1 MKHMA
6 SIAIILLLLLQLA
19 TITVYAQTE
28 LSTTQPYTVN
38 TRVLVIIYG
47 VDKSLENMVEGM
59 VKKTYTVSLDP
70 NLDLELIVNVDI
82 EWIDNKSTLYPVLGN
97 IISNA
102 IKEYSRQANAK
113 PEFIKEYIEK
123 QHPEWS
129 NWSLQLVKADGV
141 EVTLYRELR
150 EILNSIVDYKPDYT
164 LLLYYYP
171 VKGILRTY
179 YLSRCYCELGLKR
192 NFTGL
197 IGFGGNTKLY
207 FIDLSAI
214 PGSHPNKTQP
224 LYGRGRA
231 FNYTN
236 NPPLWDLV
244 DDYSRARQIAYYIKG
259 YIGFLVIRGL
269 FTDRLPLKPNYIV
282 NVSIVDFSNG
292 TGRSRLL
299 RIFYE
304 NRLLEL
310 LSRLVPYVEW
320 NITLNIVNGNE
331 SIWARTL
338 SRSLVAGRSRVILY
352 DEVYNILSQHLAPTI
367 KILEDKVVIP
377 VYVFTHSKPLF
388 FTYGPWTLNF
398 TGAALPGLAIIVS
411 FPGYYNRVYE
421 QGLSMV
427 IAHEVGHLLGLSHPF
442 EGLSLD
448 TYNITMDWTFDFVAS
463 LMSYA
468 PTLAGWREGVFY
480 YDYKSLTRYHAVE
493 LLESIN
499 ENTGLEPDIARALK
513 LIEEDECGKAIELLK
528 QIALKLKY
536 SSTTTVTVTK
546 TATTILK
553 ETTTYTKTIT
563 HTIAETTTITET
575 IHKQVL
581 VKETV
586 TRTITNT
593 ITTTST
599 TTITYKTTETVT
611 ETTTTTI
618 YLIPTYVYVVL
629 LGLAVLL
636 AITVSLIVIRSRRGR
651 L

>member
-1 MKHMA
+1 MKYVA
-6 SIAIILLLLLQLA
+6 PIAIVLLLLLQSVTVIVNAQVEAPA
-19 TITVYAQTE
+19 TQLYM
-28 LSTTQPYTVN
+28 VN
-38 TRVLVIIYG
+38 TRVLTIIYG
-47 VDKSLENMVEGM
+47 VDKSLENIVEGM

-70 NLDLELIVNVDI
+70 NLNLELMVNVDI
-82 EWIDNKSTLYPVLGN
+82 EWVDNKSTLYPVLGN

-102 IKEYSRQANAK
+102 IKEYSKQVSIK
-113 PEFIKEYIEK
+113 PEFIKEYVEEK
-123 QHPEWS
+123 HPEWS
-129 NWSLQLVKADGV
+129 NWSIQLVKADGV
-141 EVTLYRELR
+141 EVTLYRKLNG
-150 EILNSIVDYKPDYT
+150 ILNSIVDYKPDYI

-171 VKGILRTY
+171 VKGVLRTY
-179 YLSRCYCELGLKR
+179 YVSKCYCELGLKR

-224 LYGRGRA
+224 LYGRGRV
-231 FNYTN
+231 FNYTD

-244 DDYSRARQIAYYIKG
+244 DDYSRAKQIAYYIKG

-269 FTDRLPLKPNYIV
+269 FTNRLPLKPNYIV
-282 NVSIVDFSNG
+282 NISIVDFSNS
-292 TGRSRLL
+292 TGRNKLL

-304 NRLLEL
+304 NRLVEL

-320 NITLNIVNGNE
+320 NITLNTVNGNE
-331 SIWARTL
+331 SIWARAL
-338 SRSLVAGRSRVILY
+338 ARSLVAGESRVILY

-367 KILEDKVVIP
+367 KILEDKVIIP

-398 TGAALPGLAIIVS
+398 TGAALPGLAVIVS

-448 TYNITMDWTFDFVAS
+448 TYNITMDWTYDFVAS

-468 PTLAGWREGVFY
+468 PTLAGWREGIFY

-493 LLESIN
+493 LLASIN
-499 ENTGLEPDIARALK
+499 GNIGFEPDIARALK

-528 QIALKLKY
+528 QIALKSKY
-536 SSTTTVTVTK
+536 SSTTTITVTK
-546 TATTILK
+546 TTTTTLK

-575 IHKQVL
+575 IRKQVF

-586 TRTITNT
+586 TRTVTTT
-593 ITTTST
+593 ITTAT
-599 TTITYKTTETVT
+599 TTTVTYKTTETVT
-611 ETTTTTI
+611 RTTTTTI
-618 YLIPTYVYVVL
+618 YSTPTYVYAVVSVLTIL
-629 LGLAVLL
+629 LVATVLI
-636 AITVSLIVIRSRRGR
+636 AARSRRGK
-651 L
+651 